1 MTSSSEDYL
10 IKRGKQ
16 IERKK
21 RIITIVSV
29 VSFVGSTVFAVVPA
43 IQQAIYHPQSATPQS
58 ATPPSATPPSA
69 TASAETALQQEVR
82 SYELVLKREPDNQV
96 ALEKL
101 SVLRLQLKDTK
112 GSVEILQKLVRL
124 HPDRQD
130 YKALLEQMKKPQGK
144 EN

>member
-1 MTSSSEDYL
+1 MTSADEEYL

-16 IERKK
+16 IEHKK
-21 RIITIVSV
+21 RIFTII
-29 VSFVGSTVFAVVPA
+29 SFVAFFGSTVFAAVPA
-43 IQQAIYHPQSATPQS
+43 IQQSIYRPQSVEPQSAN
-58 ATPPSATPPSA
+58 PPSA

-112 GSVEILQKLVRL
+112 GSVEILQKLTRL

-130 YKALLEQMKKPQGK
+130 YKALLEQMKKPQAK
-144 EN
+144 SDR